1 MPRRGS
7 FIIAPSRPS
16 NEPLIRTTK
25 GVSTSGTTCTAKPRM
40 IRLRLFA
47 SLPLVRIATPAR
59 RDPPN
64 NIDISGNIS
73 IIVIK
78 RSFHLS
84 KYFSVLGSTCSK
96 KAKGETITRIVISAW
111 RAAIIT
117 AAMITASS
125 TPTSSGMAIASAP
138 SVAPTSALTPTT
150 APTAPALPVSRALMT
165 LGHVILLSVL

>member
-1 MPRRGS
+1 MARFLRARRRAALPSQLRCASPASTRDLRRSARCCAQVRVRSTMPRRGS

-16 NEPLIRTTK
+16 SEPLIRTTK

-40 IRLRLFA
+40 MRLRLFA
-47 SLPLVRIATPAR
+47 SLPFVRIATPAR

-84 KYFSVLGSTCSK
+84 KYFSVLGNTCNK
-96 KAKGETITRIVISAW
+96 KAKGETITRIVMSA
-111 RAAIIT
+111 
-117 AAMITASS
+117 
-125 TPTSSGMAIASAP
+125 
-138 SVAPTSALTPTT
+138 
-150 APTAPALPVSRALMT
+150 
-165 LGHVILLSVL
+165 